1 MIDGRAVKTGS
12 AGRATGS
19 AGRATG
25 SAGRATGS
33 TGTALK
39 TGTAVSAAP
48 IRVGPCRYVSPGRG
62 IAALDGV
69 RAIAVALVLA
79 DHGGVPGMSGGFLG
93 VDVFFVL
100 SGFLITSLLL
110 DEVGRTGRIGL
121 KSFWIR
127 RARRLLPAL
136 IVMVLAVVTAREL
149 FAAEATA
156 NLRDE
161 AVAALFWMSNWLF
174 VAQHTDYFSQ
184 GAPPSPLQHTWSLA
198 VEEQYYLLWPLMVT
212 AVVAGLAA
220 LAYRR
225 GTPLTPRALR
235 TAVFVLACAGV
246 LASAAAS
253 ITLAADASLNR
264 VYFGT
269 DTRVQALLVG
279 AAAAALVVRD
289 WRGLAAG
296 VTVLRSRWTRW
307 TARLLPALG
316 LVVLVLAAH
325 GATGSAEEF
334 RHGLL
339 IVVAVAAVLVIA
351 PVALDQDGPVARL
364 LSAGP
369 LVGLGAISY
378 GVYLWHWPIFL
389 LVNGERTGVTGW
401 QLFAL
406 RCAATLAVAAVSWWL
421 IEQPIREWRP
431 VSVPMLPLAA
441 ASAATAAMVAMT
453 IVPVK
458 LTPQTPV
465 PGPLVDSAALVAPE
479 VPVEVAPPPRPGA
492 PGDMRVAV
500 FGDSIAWTLMRYLPP
515 TPGVHF
521 ADYTTIGCGIARGGP
536 YEYVGQEL
544 DQKPEC
550 DAWPSRWSQR
560 ISYERPDVVLLVV
573 GRWEI
578 VDRMNEGRW
587 THIGD
592 EAYDSYLR
600 AELRRALDILGS
612 TGARIVVTTEP
623 YNRRAEKPDGSLYP
637 EDHPE
642 RVDTWNELLRGVVDD
657 RPNVTVAD
665 LNEKLSPNGYYTTKV
680 DGIRMRSD
688 GVHPTPEA
696 VEWLTPWL
704 VEAVQPK

>member
-1 MIDGRAVKTGS
+1 MIDGRAVK
-12 AGRATGS
+12 TGS

-316 LVVLVLAAH
+316 LVMLVLAAH
-325 GATGSAEEF
+325 SATGSAEEF

-351 PVALDQDGPVARL
+351 PVALDQEGPVARL
-364 LSAGP
+364 LSAAP

>member
-1 MIDGRAVKTGS
+1 MIDGRAVKTG
-12 AGRATGS
+12 
-19 AGRATG
+19 
-25 SAGRATGS
+25 
-33 TGTALK
+33 TAL
-39 TGTAVSAAP
+39 SAAP
-48 IRVGPCRYVSPGRG
+48 IRVGPRRYVSPGRG

-79 DHGGVPGMSGGFLG
+79 DHGGIPGMSGGFLG

-316 LVVLVLAAH
+316 LVMLVLAAH
-325 GATGSAEEF
+325 SATGSAEEF

-406 RCAATLAVAAVSWWL
+406 RCAATLAVAAGSWWL